1 MKRTAMFALDQHLSI
16 LMTRGIQSDGPFC
29 YTLYGGLWPSIDLLL
44 AYNGERLDPVTES
57 YPLGN
62 GYRNYSPRIMRFTS
76 PDGLS
81 PFGKGG
87 RNAYAYCE
95 ADPMNNVDPSGH
107 SIVGILMQFHRFTA
121 WVAGALGYRAITSG
135 INPSAVSY
143 GALSIAA
150 AAAAEIADVNPLTQT
165 TLRAVAVVSGALA
178 KYNENVVPTI
188 REDFGRIRDTMAAA
202 APVAEQLGQSM
213 RAVRDV
219 MG

>member
-1 MKRTAMFALDQHLSI
+1 
-16 LMTRGIQSDGPFC
+16 
-29 YTLYGGLWPSIDLLL
+29 
-44 AYNGERLDPVTES
+44 
-57 YPLGN
+57 
-62 GYRNYSPRIMRFTS
+62 MRFTS

-121 WVAGALGYRAITSG
+121 WVAAALSYRAITSG

-165 TLRAVAVVSGALA
+165 TLRAVAVVSSALA